1 MHDLIIVGGGPAG
14 LAAAIFA
21 TRKRLNYLL
30 ISEDLGG
37 KSNYRVQLPES
48 DETQLIRAG
57 ELVTEYRSRIEALR
71 HSYKIASVSSIA
83 REKKHFRLSLKDGST
98 EEAHAVIV
106 ATGAHSASL
115 GVPGEKEL
123 RGKALGYS
131 SISYSHLLSGKHVF
145 LVGDSARA
153 LDSAI
158 ELSLYT
164 DQVTVAVLPDANVD
178 AAVLDRAAAM
188 DRVNVITNAR
198 IKSFEGENLASA
210 VRLSTGGN
218 EQRIEADAFF
228 VENDA
233 KRNSGLLSDLLGL
246 DADGTFDLDSNNMT
260 SIAGLFAAGDVTSLG
275 YEQVLI
281 ALGDGARAI
290 LSAYRY
296 LVDNDLVG
304 KESA

>member
-1 MHDLIIVGGGPAG
+1 MYDLIIVGGGPAG

-30 ISEDLGG
+30 VSEDLGG
-37 KSNYRVQLPES
+37 KSNYRVYLPEA
-48 DETQLIRAG
+48 DETQLIHAG
-57 ELVTEYRSRIEALR
+57 ELVTEDRSRVEALR
-71 HSYKIASVSSIA
+71 HSYKLSSVKSIA
-83 REKKHFRLSLKDGST
+83 RDGKHFTLSLADGST
-98 EEAHAVIV
+98 EQAHAVIV

-145 LVGDSARA
+145 LVGDSGRV

-164 DQVTVAVLPDANVD
+164 DHVTVAVLAGATIDRTI
-178 AAVLDRAAAM
+178 LDRASAM
-188 DRVNVITNAR
+188 NRVTVIRDVKVTA
-198 IKSFEGENLASA
+198 FEGNELAEA
-210 VRLSTGGN
+210 VHLTAGGK
-218 EQRIEADAFF
+218 EHRIEADAFF
-228 VENDA
+228 IENDA
-233 KRNSGLLSDLLGL
+233 TRNSELLNGLLDR
-246 DADGTFDLDSNNMT
+246 DDDGTFSVDGNNMT
-260 SIAGLFAAGDVTSLG
+260 PIAGLFAAGDVTSLG

-304 KESA
+304 KA